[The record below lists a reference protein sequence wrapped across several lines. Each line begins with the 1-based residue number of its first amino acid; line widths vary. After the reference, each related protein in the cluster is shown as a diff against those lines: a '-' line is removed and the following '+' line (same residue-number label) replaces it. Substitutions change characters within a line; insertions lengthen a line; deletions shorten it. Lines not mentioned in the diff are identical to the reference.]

1 MSERAI
7 DRRRKLRVVFL
18 LRSLGYVRLF
28 DPVIRGLLER
38 GHRVHLLHEREKYT
52 EQELGWLRELEQQ
65 PGFSWSLTD
74 ALYHDRW
81 AGLAN
86 VLRRTTDYVHFRG
99 PAFAGAS
106 PLVTRA
112 EGRAHLPAQ
121 RLMRSRFMRIE
132 AVRRTFW
139 LLLDALERSLPSNR
153 DLEAELREL
162 APDVLVLVPH
172 LMPGG
177 RHSEYVKAARATGI
191 PTCMCIA
198 SWDNLSSKQQ
208 LRDVPDRV
216 VVWNRF
222 QRDEAVRL
230 HGMPDEP
237 NRRHRRAVLRPVV
250 RPGPGWARG
259 VLRPRRPRSEPSL
272 RAVRRRRPLPRNAD
286 RGRIRGQRLDPRA
299 SRRPAA
305 GRAPGTRPPSSA
317 APSAVGG
324 RVPSTDSRASASG
337 RPRIGSRCR
346 STRRRGRTSSTR
358 SPTATPSSGSIR
370 PR

>member
-1 MSERAI
+1 M
-7 DRRRKLRVVFL
+7 FL

-139 LLLDALERSLPSNR
+139 RTPRCARALASEQPRPR
-153 DLEAELREL
+153 
-162 APDVLVLVPH
+162 
-172 LMPGG
+172 G
-177 RHSEYVKAARATGI
+177 RAARAR
-191 PTCMCIA
+191 
-198 SWDNLSSKQQ
+198 S
-208 LRDVPDRV
+208 
-216 VVWNRF
+216 
-222 QRDEAVRL
+222 
-230 HGMPDEP
+230 
-237 NRRHRRAVLRPVV
+237 RRARARPAPDARRSPLGV
-250 RPGPGWARG
+250 RQGGARYRDSDLHVHRELG
-259 VLRPRRPRSEPSL
+259 QPLEQAAAPRRARPRRRLEPL
-272 RAVRRRRPLPRNAD
+272 
-286 RGRIRGQRLDPRA
+286 
-299 SRRPAA
+299 
-305 GRAPGTRPPSSA
+305 SA
-317 APSAVGG
+317 
-324 RVPSTDSRASASG
+324 
-337 RPRIGSRCR
+337 
-346 STRRRGRTSSTR
+346 
-358 SPTATPSSGSIR
+358 
-370 PR
+370 